1 MLLSE
6 YDEQAHIESE
16 KRIAREEG
24 IEEGIIKGIQEGIQ
38 KGIQK
43 GMVKGRQEGEN
54 LLVQLVQY
62 LQRDGRLQDI
72 ELLSDEDTR
81 KKLYKEYNLAD

>member
-24 IEEGIIKGIQEGIQ
+24 IEEGKKEGIQEGMI
-38 KGIQK
+38 
-43 GMVKGRQEGEN
+43 KGRQEAEK
-54 LLVQLVQY
+54 LLVRLVQY
-62 LQRDGRLQDI
+62 LQRDGRLHDI
-72 ELLSDEDTR
+72 ELLSDEDAR

>member
-24 IEEGIIKGIQEGIQ
+24 IEEGIREGVI
-38 KGIQK
+38 
-43 GMVKGRQEGEN
+43 KGRQEGEK
-54 LLVQLVQY
+54 LLARLVQY
-62 LQRDGRLQDI
+62 LQRDGRLQDLEMI
-72 ELLSDEDTR
+72 SDEDAR
-81 KKLYKEYNLAD
+81 KKLYEEYNLAD